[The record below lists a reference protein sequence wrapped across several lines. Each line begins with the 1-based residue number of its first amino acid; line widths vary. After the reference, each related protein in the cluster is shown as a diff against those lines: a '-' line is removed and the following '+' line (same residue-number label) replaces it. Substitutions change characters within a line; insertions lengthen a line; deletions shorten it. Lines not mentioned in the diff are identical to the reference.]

1 MATKIN
7 TALTNPNSSKKVDP
21 QKQEPTKDDKKV
33 KNDLPIYAQIA
44 NKMNKTKTV
53 QQRLFVGD
61 SALNFKN
68 LEIQKWIGKNEEMLG
83 LIGGEYNKIKKLLLR
98 YKIIKEQLELQY
110 LKKAKQMKRSMI
122 ELKRRQDE
130 LETKQEENL
139 KTTQA
144 RDKKY
149 KDMQKFI
156 NNLKGPLEKFR
167 NQLNELNRKDKF
179 QEKEVRKMFKNSG
192 ENQQK
197 IEEYWQIIR
206 KVDELMEPLNKTIT
220 SASNFMEV
228 EEAASKGVAEELKDL
243 KAKLIVTTQQVGG
256 QNMNKIA
263 KQQNINDNF
272 IKLISNPIQHKL
284 NNTMTGGGKINSKKL
299 WIKDNGS
306 YIFKNY
312 SRTELNNIAKKW
324 GIKNPKQ
331 FKNKSSLTSSLKIL
345 MLYKG
350 GYIQKRKHYNTIC
363 HNLGTNSKQFKNIKQ
378 IKSYLNKQLKNV
390 IV

>member
-1 MATKIN
+1 
-7 TALTNPNSSKKVDP
+7 
-21 QKQEPTKDDKKV
+21 
-33 KNDLPIYAQIA
+33 
-44 NKMNKTKTV
+44 
-53 QQRLFVGD
+53 
-61 SALNFKN
+61 
-68 LEIQKWIGKNEEMLG
+68 
-83 LIGGEYNKIKKLLLR
+83 
-98 YKIIKEQLELQY
+98 
-110 LKKAKQMKRSMI
+110 MKRSMI

-243 KAKLIVTTQQVGG
+243 KAKKFPL
-256 QNMNKIA
+256 M
-263 KQQNINDNF
+263 F
-272 IKLISNPIQHKL
+272 S
-284 NNTMTGGGKINSKKL
+284 
-299 WIKDNGS
+299 
-306 YIFKNY
+306 
-312 SRTELNNIAKKW
+312 
-324 GIKNPKQ
+324 
-331 FKNKSSLTSSLKIL
+331 IL
-345 MLYKG
+345 
-350 GYIQKRKHYNTIC
+350 NTIC
-363 HNLGTNSKQFKNIKQ
+363 QNQKLEINW
-378 IKSYLNKQLKNV
+378 
-390 IV
+390 